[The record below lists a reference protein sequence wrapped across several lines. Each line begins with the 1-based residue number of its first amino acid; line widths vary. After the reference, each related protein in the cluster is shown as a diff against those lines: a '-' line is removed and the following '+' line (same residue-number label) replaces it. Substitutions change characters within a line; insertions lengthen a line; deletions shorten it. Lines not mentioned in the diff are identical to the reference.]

1 MVLVVLGDVVGVAY
15 VEMSCHVLAQV
26 QIRVLGLG
34 LDNKYFFTEKLFSR
48 FGLSGCVSPTQNM
61 SFRVHWPLLAHSR
74 EEKVYGLPLYHAKV
88 A

>member
-34 LDNKYFFTEKLFSR
+34 LDNKYFFTEKLFPR
-48 FGLSGCVSPTQNM
+48 FGLSGCVSPKHEFQ
-61 SFRVHWPLLAHSR
+61 SSLATFGALQGG
-74 EEKVYGLPLYHAKV
+74 KGLWFATLSC
-88 A
+88 